1 MSGGLVQKGRREKR
15 EDLLEV
21 GEVRFLLCRIH
32 RLGGIDS
39 VVLTTYSIPMNRLFP
54 LEVSKLNEM
63 CERERRETTFYFN
76 SSLSFRP
83 SIPPLENMICILN

>member
-1 MSGGLVQKGRREKR
+1 MGRREKR

-54 LEVSKLNEM
+54 LEVSKVESS
-63 CERERRETTFYFN
+63 EREREERQ
-76 SSLSFRP
+76 SFT
-83 SIPPLENMICILN
+83 LILLPRLDRRFLLLKT